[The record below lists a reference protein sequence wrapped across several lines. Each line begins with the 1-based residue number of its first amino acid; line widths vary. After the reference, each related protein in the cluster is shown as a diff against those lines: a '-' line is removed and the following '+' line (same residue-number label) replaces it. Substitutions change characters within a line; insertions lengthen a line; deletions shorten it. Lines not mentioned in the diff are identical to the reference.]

1 MIVVAFGEVN
11 PMRPQSYEKGM
22 EYEKTKK
29 SLNIPHPTLNNKKSC
44 VCQKK
49 VVLRTSALAFIPAQ

>member
-29 SLNIPHPTLNNKKSC
+29 IERLNCSILFYSILLI
-44 VCQKK
+44 V
-49 VVLRTSALAFIPAQ
+49 RTP

>member
-1 MIVVAFGEVN
+1 MIVVALGEVN

-29 SLNIPHPTLNNKKSC
+29 ILKHYTSHIKQSNKF
-44 VCQKK
+44 
-49 VVLRTSALAFIPAQ
+49 A

>member
-1 MIVVAFGEVN
+1 MIVVALGEVN

-29 SLNIPHPTLNNKKSC
+29 IEQIRSILFNSILLI
-44 VCQKK
+44 V
-49 VVLRTSALAFIPAQ
+49 RTS